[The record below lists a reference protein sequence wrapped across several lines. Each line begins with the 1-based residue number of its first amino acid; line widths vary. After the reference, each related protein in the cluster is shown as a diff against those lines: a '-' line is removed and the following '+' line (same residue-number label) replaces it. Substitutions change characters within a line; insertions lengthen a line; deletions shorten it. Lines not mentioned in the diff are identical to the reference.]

1 MFIRKIKRSN
11 DKISIQIVATQRD
24 KATGKVKQKVLENIG
39 TYSTSDEI
47 EAGLTKAKFNIKLR
61 EIEQKGLFLSYSDNE
76 IEGKKDSSDSDIGD
90 TFNVKISDLGLEQTR
105 IQGVKDI
112 FGQVYDD
119 MGFCEL
125 IDCGR
130 KSEEFN
136 DILKSSVLSRI
147 HTPVS
152 KRKLSELILNMQS
165 EFIPVHKMYRMLDR
179 LSESEEQIKAK
190 ICRSTLDLFDNKI
203 DVAFFDV
210 TTLYFESLKQDELK
224 DFGFSKDCKFKE
236 VQVVLA
242 LITTTGG
249 VPLGYELFEGNKNEG
264 KTFISSINKFRKMHN
279 LSNMFI
285 VADRAMFSKENLM
298 FLDSIGVSF
307 VVAAKLKGLNKK
319 KQAEILE
326 GKKAFLSKEGD
337 VNKFTMEFDNDG
349 YRLVV
354 SYSSERAKKDAKDR
368 ARLVDRLKKYEK
380 DGIIRLKDLIKNNG
394 TKKFLKI
401 DKNNKDIAT
410 VNLDKINK
418 ESEWDGLHGVVTNN
432 KESTSEDLLSRY
444 KGLWQIEEAFR
455 INKNDLKMRPIFHWK
470 PRRVRAHILFC
481 YIAYAVASN
490 AKFRLNK
497 IGLGLSFNKIREELS
512 NIQLSIVRD
521 SASGK
526 RFAIP
531 KVLNDTQ
538 KRLYKVFG
546 VKYFDQAIALD

>member
-1 MFIRKIKRSN
+1 M
-11 DKISIQIVATQRD
+11 
-24 KATGKVKQKVLENIG
+24 
-39 TYSTSDEI
+39 
-47 EAGLTKAKFNIKLR
+47 
-61 EIEQKGLFLSYSDNE
+61 
-76 IEGKKDSSDSDIGD
+76 
-90 TFNVKISDLGLEQTR
+90 
-105 IQGVKDI
+105 
-112 FGQVYDD
+112 
-119 MGFCEL
+119 
-125 IDCGR
+125 
-130 KSEEFN
+130 
-136 DILKSSVLSRI
+136 
-147 HTPVS
+147 
-152 KRKLSELILNMQS
+152 
-165 EFIPVHKMYRMLDR
+165 
-179 LSESEEQIKAK
+179 
-190 ICRSTLDLFDNKI
+190 
-203 DVAFFDV
+203 
-210 TTLYFESLKQDELK
+210 
-224 DFGFSKDCKFKE
+224 
-236 VQVVLA
+236 
-242 LITTTGG
+242 
-249 VPLGYELFEGNKNEG
+249 
-264 KTFISSINKFRKMHN
+264 
-279 LSNMFI
+279 
-285 VADRAMFSKENLM
+285 
-298 FLDSIGVSF
+298 
-307 VVAAKLKGLNKK
+307 
-319 KQAEILE
+319 
-326 GKKAFLSKEGD
+326 
-337 VNKFTMEFDNDG
+337 
-349 YRLVV
+349 
-354 SYSSERAKKDAKDR
+354 
-368 ARLVDRLKKYEK
+368 
-380 DGIIRLKDLIKNNG
+380 IKNNG